1 MTLAAKLPSETTRA
15 APCEGLVPQPRAGPA
30 RPAAGCPDG
39 RELAANIFDTASATA
54 TALASVLPD
63 PIAGVVLKAAA
74 GLASLVATLV
84 GSVGTDNAAE
94 LIAELQQRRDEGKIT
109 SAHVARDNKTISDA
123 VAEMFV
129 DTDNS
134 D

>member
-1 MTLAAKLPSETTRA
+1 MPNDKD
-15 APCEGLVPQPRAGPA
+15 
-30 RPAAGCPDG
+30 DG

-84 GSVGTDNAAE
+84 RSVGTDNAAE